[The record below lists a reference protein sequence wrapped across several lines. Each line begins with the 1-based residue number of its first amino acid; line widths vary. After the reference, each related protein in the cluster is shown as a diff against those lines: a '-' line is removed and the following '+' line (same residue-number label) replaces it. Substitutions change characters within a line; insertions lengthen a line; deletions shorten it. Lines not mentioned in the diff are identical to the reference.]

1 MGSTNIIV
9 ITDVGEEIDD
19 EVTLWYLDKVFANRT
34 DVTIDVLFV
43 NGHMQSAERLN
54 RASNLDLN
62 TNKKLNYFK
71 FLEYNPQN
79 NNKRIIIVQI
89 GPVDFTKDNISTLKA
104 LRNNPYEYILLGD
117 VDATLNSQSNA
128 KVTAE
133 CFINNSTQHYIVN
146 SKINGKL
153 KVPSF
158 RHDKIQMFPDVLKE
172 EIYKLG
178 FKNTVGRAPKIPFT
192 RHLSGKGGANYEAVN
207 AIYKIVNNNTDISTL
222 NVPHEFTISAK
233 EYMNMNQYPD
243 QKDTATKF
251 ATQNN
256 QEIANQASDLAKMT
270 YALKNLGFQPDHTI
284 IYSDDII
291 NKQTKTINSK
301 YTDSF
306 NKYKELLT
314 KHPSIEMTPA
324 YDLVAGYL
332 VYLLCS
338 ENDSINQ
345 KFEIR
350 NNEENNYM
358 YYTLKDYSNIGNILD
373 PGKLGKCFRN
383 EEECINYISN
393 NIKSLS
399 FNDKNNIPLSL
410 NTLNYAQLNNIVK
423 MINTSLNQQKKGGS
437 QTYTKTNKKF
447 PYNNRNYVV
456 YKYTKSKKEF
466 IKIKGIE
473 TQTSS
478 LQKQEYKN
486 TKQKMDYKGK
496 SYSIFERLDNKR
508 RFILVNN
515 KKSYLKTK

>member
-1 MGSTNIIV
+1 MGITKIIV

-19 EVTLWYLDKVFANRT
+19 EVTLWYLDKVFANRE

-43 NGHMQSAERLN
+43 NGHMQSSKRLK
-54 RASNLDLN
+54 RAKDL
-62 TNKKLNYFK
+62 KLNEAEKLRYYQ
-71 FLEYNPQN
+71 FLEYDYTF
-79 NNKRIIIVQI
+79 NKNERIIIVQI
-89 GPVDFTKDNISTLKA
+89 GPVEFSDNNKA
-104 LRNNPYEYILLGD
+104 KIEELTTNPFKYILLGD
-117 VDATLNSQSNA
+117 VGATLNSQKNA
-128 KVTAE
+128 KATAE
-133 CFINNSTQHYIVN
+133 KFIEKSKQHYIVN
-146 SKINGKL
+146 SKINGEL

-207 AIYKIVNNNTDISTL
+207 AIYKIVNNNTNISTL
-222 NVPHEFTISAK
+222 DVPTEFITSAN
-233 EYMNMNQYPD
+233 EYMNMNQYPSQ
-243 QKDTATKF
+243 QKTAEDF
-251 ATQNN
+251 ARKNN
-256 QEIANQASDLAKMT
+256 QEIDNQASDLAKMT
-270 YALKNLGFQPDHTI
+270 YALKHLGFQPDHTI
-284 IYSDDII
+284 IYSDAII
-291 NKQTKTINSK
+291 DKTTKNIDPQ

-306 NKYKELLT
+306 DKYKNLLK
-314 KHPSIEMTPA
+314 KHPSIKMTPA

-338 ENDSINQ
+338 ENDLIYD
-345 KFEIR
+345 KFET
-350 NNEENNYM
+350 NETNNYM

-383 EEECINYISN
+383 EEECIKYISN
-393 NIKSLS
+393 NIGSLS
-399 FNDKNNIPLSL
+399 FNDRNKIPTNLT
-410 NTLNYAQLNNIVK
+410 TLNYARLNTIVK
-423 MINTSLNQQKKGGS
+423 MINNNLNQQSGGS

-447 PYNNRNYVV
+447 TYNNRNYVV

-486 TKQKMDYKGK
+486 TKQKIEYKGK
-496 SYSIFERLDNKR
+496 PYSIFEKLADKR

-515 KKSYLKTK
+515 KRSYLKTR